1 MFNSNSLLKAQS
13 LKIIQEND
21 DFIIYELH
29 NDSLK
34 FALPFDLTIYVPP
47 EEQAFQILEQ
57 EVIQRNSG
65 ISSTDLTLKPI
76 IEVVGSGVIKK
87 QRVTRVLVYQSR
99 KQGSIDYI
107 TKKLKFKAFKKRASL
122 AKAGMIVIKDH
133 PFASGNWMKIEF
145 SKQGIYEITPA
156 MLRDAGLNLSSIDP
170 STIQV
175 WGLSGD
181 MIPEQNSATREEFAQ
196 IPILI
201 KGESD
206 GVFQDTDRI
215 YFYGNSA
222 YRSNREVGTGNQ
234 PEFRH
239 IIHHYSKTNAVF
251 LTVGAQQGL
260 RMSTANSGVQASIQ
274 VTEFTDHV
282 WKEDEL
288 YKTEDEVRSG
298 RQWLGQVFSN
308 ESFGR
313 KQTIFSDTLP
323 GFVNGSS
330 VSIKIRYYAR
340 STSNSLFTTF
350 FGTQTLGTSQ
360 ISRIASLS
368 AASGL
373 SANLKNADYTV
384 SNTNLE
390 NSILTLSA
398 DFSNSSQGATGWV
411 DYIDLEVKR
420 ELRAKRNYLH
430 FFPPNEFSSN
440 QNVQFVLKGFS
451 SEPISIDAS
460 EAQTPKLLETTKS
473 GDSYLLNYVADPYK
487 RIISQATFYKPN
499 SIKTLPNQNISGT
512 TFQPDYIVITT
523 EEFRDQANRL
533 AKYRSDKD
541 GLKTLVVTQ
550 NEVFNEFSGGV
561 PDITALRLIGKH
573 FYDRATLPSELPKYL
588 LLFGDTNYDYKEIE
602 ADAKQKNVVFTYQSL
617 NFVDR
622 TGSFGSDD
630 FFGLFDSN
638 EGSWASESELI
649 DLGIGRLP
657 IQTEND
663 AKVLVDKIIHYES
676 SATDF
681 GDWRSTFMFIA
692 DDDFPEPASNKDLHV
707 LNADGAA
714 SVIDLEKS
722 GIKLKKLYFFDY
734 PVENTAAGRRYP
746 QATRDFINTI
756 NNGVLVANYSGHG
769 AEQVL
774 ADERFFVS
782 NMIPELTNYDRLT
795 IISTATCSF
804 GRFDDNQDQSGA
816 EKMLLHDKGGA
827 IAALTTTR
835 VVYTGSDPN
844 SNNYGLNRALTTA
857 MSTRET
863 DTNLPRRLGDIYFLA
878 KTAGSVG
885 PSGNSRRFVLL
896 GDPATRLNLPKKSM
910 QVTQINTDPVSGNT
924 VLGINSLE
932 EVLVKGEVLGV
943 NSLLDAS
950 YNGEVLIQVRDAERP
965 VNLPY
970 TEAWGS
976 SCYMPNCVYYA
987 QNDILFN
994 GRAKVSNGQFSAK
1007 FILPKDVGFTG
1018 GLAKILLYANNEIED
1033 ATGAFSRISVTGI
1046 NSNASNDG
1054 IGPEMEVYLNDE
1066 TFMQGVIV
1074 NSTPKLIVKIEDPS
1088 GINSAASGVGHEI
1101 IAKIKR
1107 QGDNEQTIVLNEF
1120 FTTEIDNYKKGEIKY
1135 DFEELLAGEYELS
1148 VRAWDIFN
1156 NPSEQSIR
1164 FTITNSNELVIKNV
1178 YNYPN
1183 PFNTKTKFVLEH
1195 NQPNNPLSVLIR
1207 VFTLTGRPVL
1217 QISEPSILTNS
1228 PFITIDWDGR
1238 DKDGDKLATGTY
1250 LYHIRVKAETLAGK
1264 QSKEIIEKLVII
1276 N

>member
-1 MFNSNSLLKAQS
+1 MLQAQT

-34 FALPFDLTIYVPP
+34 LAIPYDLTIYVPP

-57 EVIQRNSG
+57 EVIQQNSG
-65 ISSTDLTLKPI
+65 ITSTDLTLKPI
-76 IEVVGSGVIKK
+76 IEVVGSGMIKK
-87 QRVTRVLVYQSR
+87 QRVTRVLVYQNR

-107 TKKLKFKAFKKRASL
+107 TKKLKFKVFKKRESLKKASR
-122 AKAGMIVIKDH
+122 IVIKDH
-133 PFASGNWMKIEF
+133 PFASGTWMKIEF

-170 STIQV
+170 KMIQV

-181 MIPEQNSATREEFAQ
+181 MIPERNSAVREEFSQ
-196 IPILI
+196 IPILV

-206 GVFQDTDRI
+206 GVLDETDRI

-222 YRSNREVGTGNQ
+222 YRSNRDVGAGNQ
-234 PEFRH
+234 PVFNH

-251 LTVGAQQGL
+251 LTVGAHSGL
-260 RMSTANSGVQASIQ
+260 RMSTANAGLQATIQ
-274 VTEFTDHV
+274 VTKFTDHV

-298 RQWLGQVFSN
+298 RRWLGQLFSN

-330 VSIKIRYYAR
+330 VSVKIRYYAR
-340 STSNSLFTTF
+340 STSNSIFTSF
-350 FGTQTLGTSQ
+350 LGTQSLGTSQ
-360 ISRIASLS
+360 IQRITSLS
-368 AASGL
+368 EATGV
-373 SANLKNADYTV
+373 SANFRNADFIV
-384 SNTNLE
+384 SNTSLAG
-390 NSILTLSA
+390 SILTLSA
-398 DFSNSSQGATGWV
+398 DFSNSAQGATGWV
-411 DYIDLEVKR
+411 DFIDMEVQR
-420 ELRAKRNYLH
+420 ELIAKRNYLQ
-430 FFPPNEFSSN
+430 FFPPNDFSSN
-440 QNVQFVLKGFS
+440 QIVQYVLKGFS
-451 SEPISIDAS
+451 SAPISIDAS
-460 EAQTPKLLETTKS
+460 NAQTPMLLESTKS
-473 GDSYLLNYVADPYK
+473 GESYLLNYVADPYK
-487 RIISQATFYKPN
+487 RIITQSTFYKPN
-499 SIKTLPNQNISGT
+499 SIKTLANQNISGT
-512 TFQPDYIVITT
+512 TFQPDYIVITS
-523 EEFRDQANRL
+523 EELLDQAKRL
-533 AKYRSDKD
+533 AQYRSDKD

-561 PDITALRLIGKH
+561 PDILALRLVGKL
-573 FYDRATLPSELPKYL
+573 FYDRATTSAELPSYL
-588 LLFGDTNYDYKEIE
+588 VFFGDTSYDYKEIE
-602 ADAKQKNVVFTYQSL
+602 ANSNRKNIVFTYQSL
-617 NFVDR
+617 DFVDR
-622 TGSFGSDD
+622 VGSFGSDD
-630 FFGLFDSN
+630 FFGLYDSN
-638 EGSWASESELI
+638 EGSWASSSELI

-657 IQTEND
+657 AQNESE
-663 AKVLVDKIIHYES
+663 AKILVDKIIHYES
-676 SATDF
+676 SETDF
-681 GDWRSTFMFIA
+681 GDWRSLFMFIA
-692 DDDFPEPASNKDLHV
+692 DDDFPDAAANKDLHV
-707 LNADGAA
+707 LNADGTT
-714 SVIDLEKS
+714 SVIDLDNS

-734 PVENTAAGRRYP
+734 PVENTAGGRRYP

-756 NNGVLVANYSGHG
+756 NNGALVTNYSGHG

-782 NMIPELTNYDRLT
+782 NMIPQLTNYDRLT
-795 IISTATCSF
+795 TFVTATCSF

-816 EKMLLHDKGGA
+816 EKLVLHDKGGA

-835 VVYTGSDPN
+835 VVFTSSDPN
-844 SNNYGLNRALTTA
+844 SNNYGLNRVLTAA
-857 MSTRET
+857 MTTRET
-863 DTNLPRRLGDIYFLA
+863 GTNLPRRLGDIYFLT

-885 PSGNSRRFVLL
+885 PSPNSRRFVLL
-896 GDPATRLNLPKKSM
+896 GDPATRLNLPKRSM
-910 QVTQINTDPVSGNT
+910 RVTQINANPVSGNT

-932 EVLVKGEVLGV
+932 EVLVKGEVVGF
-943 NSLLDAS
+943 NSALDAS
-950 YNGEVLIQVRDAERP
+950 FNGEVLIQVRDAARA
-965 VNLPY
+965 VSLPY
-970 TEAWGS
+970 TEAWGT
-976 SCYMPNCVYYA
+976 SCYMPNCVYYS

-994 GRAKVSNGQFSAK
+994 GRATVSNGQFSAT

-1018 GLAKILLYANNEIED
+1018 GLAKILLYANNENED
-1033 ATGAFSRISVTGI
+1033 ATGAFNQITVTGI
-1046 NSNASNDG
+1046 NANASNDG
-1054 IGPEMEVYLNDE
+1054 VGPQMEVFMNDE

-1107 QGDNEQTIVLNEF
+1107 QGDTEQTVVLNEF
-1120 FTTEIDNYKKGEIKY
+1120 FTTDIDNYKKGEIKY
-1135 DFEELLAGEYELS
+1135 TFNELLAGEYELT

-1164 FTITNSNELVIKNV
+1164 FTVTNSDELVIKNV

-1183 PFNTKTKFVLEH
+1183 PFNTKTKFVIEH
-1195 NQPNNPLSVLIR
+1195 NQPNNPISVSIR
-1207 VFTLTGRPVL
+1207 IFTLTGRPIL
-1217 QISEPSILTNS
+1217 QLNEPLILTNS

-1250 LYHIRVKAETLAGK
+1250 LYHLRVKAETLAGK